1 MGIVQRLD
9 TRTYQKMIDLVIDY
23 RTNEAVKKYFNRKH
37 IQEFQEIKDKIDNQ
51 DTTNIKKMYVN
62 HVALL
67 VNVDNEHVSVLTK
80 EQVDTLF
87 DQLAVQIH
95 TI

>member
-1 MGIVQRLD
+1 MQRLD
-9 TRTYQKMIDLVIDY
+9 EKTYSKMIDLVIDY

-51 DTTNIKKMYVN
+51 DTDDIKKTYVN

-67 VNVDNEHVSVLTK
+67 VNVDDERVSVLSK
-80 EQVDTLF
+80 EQINTLF